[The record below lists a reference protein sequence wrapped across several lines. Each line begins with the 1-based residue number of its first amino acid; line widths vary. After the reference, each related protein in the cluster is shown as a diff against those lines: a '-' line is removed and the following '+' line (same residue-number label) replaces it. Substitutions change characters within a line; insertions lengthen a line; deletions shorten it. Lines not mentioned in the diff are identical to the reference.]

1 MASPPPSDLLLP
13 WTENTLQQA
22 TKRDLVVFFQS
33 NASADFLTRHN
44 LNGRQRA
51 ITKRAKLPALRA
63 VYRDVLCDPLAE
75 LTRSK
80 LAIRDAIFE
89 SCCKHS
95 GTVAHILIRQPDYD
109 AAKAKIE
116 AVHAAIING
125 AIDFAA
131 AARQHSICPSAQL
144 DGLLGCFVQGRF
156 ENVHSDV
163 LFADPP
169 SKVRVFGPI
178 RTKYGFQIIQVSQY

>member
-1 MASPPPSDLLLP
+1 MVSPPPSDPLLP
-13 WTENTLQQA
+13 WTEKTLQQA
-22 TKRDLVVFFQS
+22 TKRELVGFFQS

-63 VYRDVLCDPLAE
+63 AYRHVLCDPLAE

-95 GTVAHILIRQPDYD
+95 GTIAHILIRQSDYD

-125 AIDFAA
+125 ALQYTSGVGAVLRPIWCLGDV
-131 AARQHSICPSAQL
+131 AQL
-144 DGLLGCFVQGRF
+144 ALLPAVGALGSGRTRHGLLQQ
-156 ENVHSDV
+156 
-163 LFADPP
+163 L
-169 SKVRVFGPI
+169 
-178 RTKYGFQIIQVSQY
+178 RTKRSRPRRLRGRGRSYYG